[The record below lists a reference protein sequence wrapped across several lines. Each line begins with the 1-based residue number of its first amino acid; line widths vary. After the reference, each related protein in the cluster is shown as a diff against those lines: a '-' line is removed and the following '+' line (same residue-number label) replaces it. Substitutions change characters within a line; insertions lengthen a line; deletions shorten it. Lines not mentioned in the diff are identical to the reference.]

1 MLPLH
6 PCTATSQAILVLYYY
21 YYGRNTVLGLL
32 SNTFLLMPK
41 LFNYN
46 RLLYRAT
53 REEVP
58 VSLFQVKANTPNTI
72 DAGHK
77 FEAGKFFK
85 LD

>member
-1 MLPLH
+1 M
-6 PCTATSQAILVLYYY
+6 T
-21 YYGRNTVLGLL
+21 LL

-46 RLLYRAT
+46 RLLYRAVK
-53 REEVP
+53 EEMP
-58 VSLFQVKANTPNTI
+58 VSLYQVKAETPNTI
-72 DAGHK
+72 DASRK